1 MTATRDALPEGTPST
16 TGWTTIPRWTTAS
29 VPGVDDR
36 VSALPD
42 GMTPMLGERARELG
56 VPVSALHLAAH
67 AKVLAALSG
76 DRVVTTARLT
86 APGRYP
92 PCRVT
97 AAPGTWRDLVH
108 AAAREQELLGDRGD
122 PRADDPP
129 GTSPRSHPDVL
140 LDPDGHG
147 PVLPP
152 GAVLCVTVTEDAGR
166 PVLRSRFR
174 TDALDGDAVAR
185 IAGYHVTALRGLLD
199 DPDAPHDTQR
209 LLSDAEI
216 RFQVDGLAGPPAPL
230 PDLRFHELFEERVRR
245 HPDRVAAVHRGRRWT
260 YRDLNLRANRLARAL
275 LARGLRREETV
286 AAVLPRDL
294 YWMAAVLA
302 VLKAGGSYLPVDPD
316 YPPDRIAAILNRA
329 ECRLV
334 LSEPGSTGNVDRA
347 FPSEP
352 GSTGSVDRAC
362 PPPRSPLV
370 VLDAPTVAES
380 GGDGSDLGIPVP
392 ADALAYIFFTS
403 GSTGEPKGAMVE
415 HAGMLN
421 HLLAKTE
428 DLRIGAGSVVAQTA
442 SQCFDISVWQLLAS
456 TLVGG
461 RTLLV
466 EQEAVLD
473 VHRLLEL
480 VAEEQVTVLQVVPS
494 YLDVL
499 VSALERTPRPLPAL
513 RYLSVTGEAL
523 RAELVRRWFRVQPGS
538 RLVNAY
544 GLTETSDDTNHDVM
558 HRAPEDGRVTLG
570 RPVRNVRVYVVDD
583 GLTPVPLG
591 ATGTVAFSG
600 ICVGRGYVNDPERTA
615 ECYRPDPHR
624 PGERLYLGGDLGRWL
639 PDGRLEFLGR
649 RDAQVKIRGFR
660 VEIGDVEAALLR
672 VPGVRDAAVVVT
684 GRTGHGRNLV
694 AFHSGDP
701 ELGSDRLRH
710 LLGDL
715 LPAYMVPARC
725 HRQDPLPLTPNG
737 KIDRKALNTLAEA
750 WAHGDTR
757 GDTPGDADGDA
768 PRPGTEERLA
778 RAWAAVLGADPATIG
793 RGDRFFDLGGTSLT
807 AVQLAVAL
815 DRAVSLRDLTA
826 SPTLADLAA
835 LIDARTGGDRPA
847 DHLIDAGTGGD
858 RPAGHHPIDTR
869 TGDDRPAGHRI
880 DAETT

>member
-1 MTATRDALPEGTPST
+1 MTVTRDAPREGTPSAAR
-16 TGWTTIPRWTTAS
+16 WTTIPRWTTAP
-29 VPGVDDR
+29 VAGVDDR
-36 VSALPD
+36 VVELPD
-42 GMTPMLGERARELG
+42 GMALALGERASELG

-76 DRVVTTARLT
+76 ERAVTTARLT
-86 APGRYP
+86 APARYVP
-92 PCRVT
+92 YRSTV
-97 AAPGTWRDLVH
+97 APGTWRDLVA
-108 AAAREQELLGDRGD
+108 AAAREQELPGDGGGPGTDGGPGRPFGEDGALWPDVSPGEPLGDRGALGPD
-122 PRADDPP
+122 GPP
-129 GTSPRSHPDVL
+129 ASSPRGGPEVL
-140 LDPDGHG
+140 FDPDGYG
-147 PVLPP
+147 PVLPA
-152 GAVLCVTVTEDAGR
+152 GAILCVTVKEDDGR

-174 TDALDGDAVAR
+174 TDALDGDAAAR
-185 IAGYHVTALRGLLD
+185 IGGYHITALRGLLD
-199 DPDAPHDTQR
+199 DPEAAHDTQC
-209 LLSDAEI
+209 LLSEAEI
-216 RFQVDGLAGPPAPL
+216 RLQVDGLAGPSAPL

-275 LARGLRREETV
+275 LARGMRREEAV

-294 YWMAAVLA
+294 YWMAGVLA
-302 VLKAGGSYLPVDPD
+302 VLKAGGTYLPVDPD
-316 YPPDRIAAILNRA
+316 YPPDRIATILRRA
-329 ECRLV
+329 GCRLV
-334 LSEPGSTGNVDRA
+334 LTEPGSTGNVDKAPR
-347 FPSEP
+347 
-352 GSTGSVDRAC
+352 
-362 PPPRSPLV
+362 PPRAPLTV
-370 VLDAPTVAES
+370 VDAPSVAE
-380 GGDGSDLGIPVP
+380 GGDDGSDLGIPVP
-392 ADALAYIFFTS
+392 ADALAYVFFTS
-403 GSTGEPKGAMVE
+403 GSTGEPKGAMIE

-428 DLRIGAGSVVAQTA
+428 DLHIGAGSVVAQTA
-442 SQCFDISVWQLLAS
+442 SQCFDISVWQLLAAP
-456 TLVGG
+456 LVGG

-473 VHRLLEL
+473 VHRLLQL
-480 VAEEQVTVLQVVPS
+480 VALEQVSVLQVVPS
-494 YLDVL
+494 YLDVM
-499 VSALERTPRPLPAL
+499 VSALERTPRPLPSL
-513 RYLSVTGEAL
+513 QYLSATGEAL
-523 RAELVRRWFRVQPGS
+523 RAELVGRWFRVQPGS
-538 RLVNAY
+538 SLVNAY
-544 GLTETSDDTNHDVM
+544 GLTETSDDTNHDVL

-600 ICVGRGYVNDPERTA
+600 VCVGRGYVNDPERTA
-615 ECYRPDPHR
+615 ACYRPDPHR

-701 ELGSDRLRH
+701 ELGSDHLRR
-710 LLGDL
+710 LLGEL
-715 LPAYMVPARC
+715 LPAYMVPAVC

-737 KIDRKALNTLAEA
+737 KIDRKALGSLAEELA
-750 WAHGDTR
+750 RGDTR
-757 GDTPGDADGDA
+757 GDA

-778 RAWAAVLGADPATIG
+778 QAWAAVLGTDPAGIG
-793 RGDRFFDLGGTSLT
+793 RGDGFFDLGGTSLT

-815 DRAVSLRDLTA
+815 DRVVSLRDLTA

-835 LIDARTGGDRPA
+835 LIDARTEARTPDRSDGDRNHA
-847 DHLIDAGTGGD
+847 DT
-858 RPAGHHPIDTR
+858 P
-869 TGDDRPAGHRI
+869 
-880 DAETT
+880 